1 MLRLVVDTNCLLASI
16 NPRGTYFQL
25 YELFIARTFEWVISN
40 EILTKY
46 EEQVT
51 RRYSASTA

>member
-40 EILTKY
+40 EILT
-46 EEQVT
+46 E
-51 RRYSASTA
+51 